1 MNFALDIAPLAG
13 FLVGIN
19 YWNSEM
25 NDDYEDPKYHS
36 LQLCFG
42 VFAFVLTWATEGNDR
57 TWPFSNQA

>member
-1 MNFALDIAPLAG
+1 MNFAIDIAPLAG

-25 NDDYEDPKYHS
+25 DDDYEKPKYHS

-42 VFAFVLTWATEGNDR
+42 LFALVTTWASE
-57 TWPFSNQA
+57 